1 MLLVFI
7 VPREDKIKYEKI
19 ITDSLLVNTYMSFVN
34 EYKVITEIPKD
45 RSTQGNELK
54 RKSISLSEQ
63 QSHITQKS
71 FEEELFQGKVI
82 CADIEKDYTDEKYE
96 ITYFKDNE
104 EVTNNILRY
113 GPDERKFN
121 PSEIRMIF
129 TSNLKMY
136 QKLQKH
142 YRKGTNQILY
152 TVICIK
158 EQDSRKISQTI
169 NTNEVS
175 MKDLSFVDM
184 VYMIKELE
192 KSTVHPMINTIM
204 TNCEAKYR
212 KSIKR

>member
-19 ITDSLLVNTYMSFVN
+19 ITDALLVNNHVSFVN
-34 EYKVITEIPKD
+34 EYKVITDIHKF
-45 RSTQGNELK
+45 RSTHGNKL
-54 RKSISLSEQ
+54 RQMSIRSSEQ
-63 QSHITQKS
+63 QNLITQKS
-71 FEEELFQGKVI
+71 FEEELFQGKVF
-82 CADIEKDYTDEKYE
+82 CADIEKDNADEKNE

-113 GPDERKFN
+113 GPDDRKFN

-142 YRKGTNQILY
+142 YRKDTNQILY

-192 KSTVHPMINTIM
+192 KSTVNLMINTIM